1 MNTDNEFDKIIS
13 KMTGSGPTMSKQSN
27 PVTSIF
33 GMLATVCVVSVVGGT
48 LVMLINMMINDAYP
62 NLDGFR
68 PGIGFYNA
76 SRLFLL
82 TYVMMAIYGALSRT
96 QKNS

>member
-1 MNTDNEFDKIIS
+1 
-13 KMTGSGPTMSKQSN
+13 
-27 PVTSIF
+27 
-33 GMLATVCVVSVVGGT
+33 
-48 LVMLINMMINDAYP
+48 MLINMMINDAYP

>member
-13 KMTGSGPTMSKQSN
+13 KMTGSGPTMPKQSN
-27 PVTSIF
+27 PITGIF
-33 GMLATVCVVSVVGGT
+33 GMLATICVVSVAGGT
-48 LVMLINMMINDAYP
+48 LVMLINMIINNAYP
-62 NLDGFR
+62 NLDDFR

-82 TYVMMAIYGALSRT
+82 TYVVMAIYGALNRT